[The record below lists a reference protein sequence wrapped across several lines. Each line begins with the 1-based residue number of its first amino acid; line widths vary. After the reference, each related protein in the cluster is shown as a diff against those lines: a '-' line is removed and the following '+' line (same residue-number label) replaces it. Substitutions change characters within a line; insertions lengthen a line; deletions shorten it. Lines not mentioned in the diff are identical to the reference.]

1 MGELVLF
8 RPRTNEIRRS
18 AAAGVSAEILFF
30 TGVRIVRMEETEAP
44 PKARRRRAPPRRE
57 PPRKRRDRTS

>member
-8 RPRTNEIRRS
+8 RSRADEPRRS
-18 AAAGVSAEILFF
+18 GTEGAGAEILFF
-30 TGVRIVRMEETEAP
+30 TGVRIVRIEETEAP
-44 PKARRRRAPPRRE
+44 PKTRRRRAAPRSD